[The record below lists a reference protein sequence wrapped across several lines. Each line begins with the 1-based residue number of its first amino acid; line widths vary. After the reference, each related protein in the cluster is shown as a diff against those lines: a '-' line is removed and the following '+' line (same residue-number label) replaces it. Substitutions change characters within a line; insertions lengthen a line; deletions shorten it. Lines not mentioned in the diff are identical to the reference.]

1 MPHILDLTRVMD
13 EHLPVYTSGSYSDPP
28 LQMETWCT
36 IEQQGYAVSRLSL
49 GTQTGTHIDAPAH
62 FDPNGAA
69 LDALS
74 LQALMGRYMWVD
86 LLRLTQANLNELRS
100 GYRQEGILFLTS
112 SNPSMTETTED
123 VLRALLDL
131 PCMVWLTVYDV
142 QVVGREPLYFHRALA
157 AAGRYLIEDVDEVT
171 ASRVRPGGELI
182 ALPLRLAG
190 VSGSPCRVVVRQD

>member
-112 SNPSMTETTED
+112 SNQSMTETTED